1 MIFETPAWRVEH
13 CVGPL
18 GVGTLVVKPKRHV
31 LGLAGLDHDEANQM
45 GPLLWNTAAAVE
57 QLTKA
62 QQVYVCLWSHGP
74 VQSALRG
81 AARAE

>member
-31 LGLAGLDHDEANQM
+31 LGLAGLDDDEANQM
-45 GPLLWNTAAAVE
+45 GPPPVEHGGGRRAADQGPAGLRTACGHTVRW
-57 QLTKA
+57 T
-62 QQVYVCLWSHGP
+62 CTTWCSP
-74 VQSALRG
+74 S
-81 AARAE
+81 